1 MWASLAAANV
11 FTVTNANTLYSLE
24 QVLLELFGLVCL
36 SYRNNRSRS
45 SRPTEEQQPVSR
57 YRRLQE
63 RCWSRLPLRYWHCAF
78 YLLLLLVAF
87 LAASLV
93 RDDSQ
98 EGLQTLQG
106 GGGVSLPP
114 GHAWLGGGLPPLL
127 LNSDSPQHV
136 KIAATAVAR
145 GREASDHLVWLLH
158 FASRRQY
165 EKLATWLRALSWWI
179 ESAVLQPFSSLL
191 RRAGILASV
200 SGTCNAT
207 DAPDMPGDNTG
218 TEFWWVVWF
227 RNAIQTAVR
236 SLPSSAHTFLCGGS
250 RDAGNRDVD
259 VPPAWPDREQQA
271 HIAFDEQESVLEMG
285 HYCLALMLMLVYS
298 LSTVV
303 NRLCLAVPSALRQR
317 LIASGFV
324 IDSGLM
330 SKLMGYVTV
339 GSKSALTAFAVTFV
353 VLSLL
358 CVAATVAFRAIVL
371 LIFVVGK
378 LLGRRSDCV
387 TTASAPNRGENST
400 SVSWS
405 ASGGSKRGA
414 AGLEILAACLT
425 CWVLLLPDREFV
437 MFTWTTLQPLRLSVL
452 STLLLLRLP
461 SAQVAALLTWP
472 PPLREPALMLQRSQP
487 LKIIDPVAVGSMMGC
502 VLAAAAVHVM
512 WRLAAKLFRYLRKAL
527 FPTSVA
533 SVDYETP
540 TLGCTRGEWTSRN
553 SSAGSDCQT
562 PNALWQRLQ
571 EQSLMVSELQATLKR
586 ERRRAELAEES
597 YTKLQKVQFDR
608 LEAQKETLTAKSESI
623 RATDLE
629 KRETKL
635 RTKISTVSSAAGE
648 AWRRQDMVKEEVLLA
663 EEVQQEKTEEALK
676 QKLQN
681 QEKSFYAEQLRD
693 ANRLLQD
700 AVNRIEELE
709 SKLRETQEEM
719 VQLQQETEKHANQ
732 QRHLNAELLVSRE
745 GEAKIHALYDKCRAS
760 LAATEENCKSL
771 MTERDNICRQLQEA
785 LDRCNRLDGET
796 KQTSSIIEKQAS
808 DLAAKAAEI
817 DELRKELAE
826 AKNRQQQ
833 DAGRPKAVH
842 TEEAHTHEVPQQE
855 DKAPSSSKS
864 DVAALCKAAVYMSK
878 RMMTGLKK
886 KVETDE
892 RTVSALKAELRM
904 SSPVTQRLSH
914 ASGGGM
920 PSDTSKDTALESNS
934 GTSAKGVLHFS

>member
-1 MWASLAAANV
+1 M
-11 FTVTNANTLYSLE
+11 
-24 QVLLELFGLVCL
+24 
-36 SYRNNRSRS
+36 
-45 SRPTEEQQPVSR
+45 
-57 YRRLQE
+57 
-63 RCWSRLPLRYWHCAF
+63 
-78 YLLLLLVAF
+78 LLLVAF
-87 LAASLV
+87 WAASLV

-106 GGGVSLPP
+106 GGGVPLPP

-179 ESAVLQPFSSLL
+179 ESALLQPFSSLL
-191 RRAGILASV
+191 RRAGIVASV

-218 TEFWWVVWF
+218 TEFWWAVWF
-227 RNAIQTAVR
+227 RNAIRSAVR
-236 SLPSSAHTFLCGGS
+236 SLPSAAHTFLCGSS
-250 RDAGNRDVD
+250 RDVGNRDVD
-259 VPPAWPDREQQA
+259 VSPAWPDREQQT

-298 LSTVV
+298 LSTIV

-317 LIASGFV
+317 FIASGFV

-330 SKLMGYVTV
+330 SKLMGYVAV

-358 CVAATVAFRAIVL
+358 CVAAALAFRVIAL
-371 LIFVVGK
+371 LIFVVRK
-378 LLGRRSDCV
+378 LVGRRSDRV
-387 TTASAPNRGENST
+387 TTASAPSRGENST
-400 SVSWS
+400 SVSES
-405 ASGGSKRGA
+405 ASAGSNRGA

-487 LKIIDPVAVGSMMGC
+487 LKIIDPVAVGSMVGC
-502 VLAAAAVHVM
+502 ILAAAALHVM
-512 WRLAAKLFRYLRKAL
+512 WRLAAKLFRYRRRVLL
-527 FPTSVA
+527 PTSVA

-540 TLGCTRGEWTSRN
+540 TLGCTRGKWTSRN

-597 YTKLQKVQFDR
+597 CTKLQEKLQFDR
-608 LEAQKETLTAKSESI
+608 LEAQKESLRAKSESI

-629 KRETKL
+629 KPETKL
-635 RTKISTVSSAAGE
+635 RTEFSTVSSAAGE
-648 AWRRQDMVKEEVLLA
+648 APRRQDLVQEESLLTKEA
-663 EEVQQEKTEEALK
+663 QQEKIGEALK

-681 QEKSFYAEQLRD
+681 QEESFYAEQLRD
-693 ANRLLQD
+693 ANRLLQE
-700 AVNRIEELE
+700 AVNKIEELE

-719 VQLQQETEKHANQ
+719 LHLQQETEKHEKQ

-745 GEAKIHALYDKCRAS
+745 GEAKIHALYDQCRAS
-760 LAATEENCKSL
+760 LAATDENCKSL
-771 MTERDNICRQLQEA
+771 MTERDSLCRQLQEA
-785 LDRCNRLDGET
+785 LDRCNRLDEET

-833 DAGRPKAVH
+833 DAGRPKALH
-842 TEEAHTHEVPQQE
+842 TEQAHAHEVPQQE

-920 PSDTSKDTALESNS
+920 PSDTPKDTALESNS
-934 GTSAKGVLHFS
+934 GTSAKGVLLFS